1 MRALLRFSFCLSI
14 VLSGLLYSNRSMG
27 QVEILTPDTTICP
40 STCVDLVAQV
50 NGRTPNF
57 VSLSD
62 DLYTGVINI
71 GFTFNY
77 YGTNYS
83 TLIASSNGYV
93 NFSTGQAGQYSA
105 WAIGQGIP
113 GNPNVLNSIM
123 GFYADIL
130 PMPGQGTLD
139 WASMGVAPFRKF
151 VLSFC
156 DVPMFSCT
164 ALTTSF
170 QIVLCETTNEIEV
183 HLANVPNC
191 PSWNSGAGIE
201 GIQDASGTNAVPVPG
216 RNYPTQW
223 TAFHSSHRWTPTS
236 ATTYSLTSIPYLPI
250 PNANATVSWYE
261 NGVTPVGTGLTVNVC
276 PTQNTFYVAQ
286 VVNCSDT
293 VKDTVFVTM
302 GGGPQISSFTFTD
315 PTTCGG
321 HDGTITLFGLDQ
333 NFAYDVHY
341 RKDGVNQPIAS
352 TFSNVNGEI
361 TLVNLSAGVYD
372 SIIVYKGFCFSNLVG
387 PIILTDPPVV
397 AAYTFN
403 IHFGCEADTA
413 YFTNNSI
420 QNTFNIWDF
429 GDGNGDTS
437 VNPMHIYPVQG
448 SYNVKLVVSNG
459 ACKDSTIQ
467 NLNTVH
473 ILIAD
478 FKENDDSVCTN
489 QTIAFTNLSTATTP
503 TYFWDFGNGDT
514 STLTNPTYTYTVPG
528 TYRVMMVVTD
538 FIPCSDTIYHTI
550 LVDTIPYISF
560 TVTDSVICEG
570 KTIEFMGDYLKTGV
584 TATLWTFGD
593 GNTMPDM
600 DVLAHAFD
608 SSGTYNVL
616 FSATYRNC
624 PKATFAKPITILPYP
639 RIDLGPDTVMCPN
652 GDPIAIGDY
661 KNANNPAASW
671 KWNTGETSAVI
682 AVRHPGIYT
691 AEVLTAGCAN
701 SDSIEVRKD
710 CYIDI
715 PNSFTP
721 DGDGVNDYFLPRQ
734 LLSKGVLGYKM
745 SIYNRWGQIIFE
757 TTHTDGRG
765 WDGKFNDKEQPTGV
779 YVYLIDAIL
788 KNGAHEKY
796 QGNVTLMR

>member
-1 MRALLRFSFCLSI
+1 MRALLRFSICLSV
-14 VLSGLLYSNRSMG
+14 VLSGLFYANKSVA
-27 QVEILTPDTTICP
+27 QVQITTSDTTICP
-40 STCVDLVAQV
+40 NTCIDLHAQV
-50 NGRTPNF
+50 NGRTPNL

-62 DLYTGVINI
+62 DFYTGVINI

-77 YGTNYS
+77 FGNNYS
-83 TLIASSNGYV
+83 TCICSSNGYV
-93 NFSTGQAGQYSA
+93 NFNTAQANQPCA
-105 WAIGQGIP
+105 WVISQGIP

-130 PMPGQGTLD
+130 PMATQGTLD

-156 DVPMFSCT
+156 DVPMFQCT

-183 HLANVPNC
+183 HIANAPNC
-191 PSWNSGAGIE
+191 PTWNGGFAIE
-201 GIQDASGTNAVPVPG
+201 GIQDNTGTIAVDVPG

-223 TAFHSSHRWTPTS
+223 TAYHSSNRWTPTS
-236 ATTYSLTSIPYLPI
+236 SSTYSLTAIPYLPI
-250 PNANATVSWYE
+250 PNANAQVTWYE
-261 NGVTPVGTGLTVNVC
+261 NGITPVGTGTTVNVC
-276 PTQNTFYVAQ
+276 PTTNTFYTAQ

-293 VKDTVFVTM
+293 VSDTVYVTM

-321 HDGTITLFGLDQ
+321 SDGTITLYGLDQ

-341 RKDGVNQPIAS
+341 RKDGVNQPIIN
-352 TFSNVNGEI
+352 TTSNANGEI
-361 TLVNLSAGVYD
+361 NVVNLPAGVYD
-372 SIIVYKGFCFSNLVG
+372 SIIVYKGFCFSNLIG
-387 PIILTDPPVV
+387 PIILTDPPVI
-397 AAYTFN
+397 ASYTYN

-420 QNTFNIWDF
+420 QNTFNNWDF
-429 GDGNGDTS
+429 GDGQGDTAA
-437 VNPMHIYPVQG
+437 NPVHVYTQQG

-459 ACKDSTIQ
+459 ACKDSTVQ

-478 FKENDDSVCTN
+478 FKEDDDSVCTN
-489 QTIAFTNLSTATTP
+489 QPIAFTNLSTATNP
-503 TYFWDFGNGDT
+503 TYFWDFGDGDT
-514 STLTNPTYTYTVPG
+514 STSPNPGHAYTAPG
-528 TYRVMMVVTD
+528 TYTVMMVVKD
-538 FIPCSDTIYHTI
+538 FIPCTDTAFHTI
-550 LVDTIPYISF
+550 LVDTIPFVSF
-560 TVTDSVICEG
+560 MVSDSVLCEG
-570 KTIEFMGDYLKTGV
+570 KSIEFTGDYLHTGN
-584 TATLWTFGD
+584 TGISWDFGD
-593 GNTMPDM
+593 GNNMPDQAS
-600 DVLAHAFD
+600 LAHAYD
-608 SSGTYNVL
+608 SSGIFNITL
-616 FSATYRNC
+616 SATYRNC
-624 PKATFAKPITILPYP
+624 PKASFSKPVSIIAYP
-639 RIDLGPDTVMCPN
+639 KIDLGPDTVMCPN
-652 GDPIAIGDY
+652 GDPIIVGDY
-661 KNANNPAASW
+661 KNAGNPAASW
-671 KWNTGETSAVI
+671 KWNTGETSATI
-682 AVRHPGIYT
+682 AVRHPGVYT
-691 AEVLTAGCAN
+691 AEVLTSGCAN

-734 LLSKGVLGYKM
+734 LLSKGLVGYKM
-745 SIYNRWGQIIFE
+745 SIYNRWGQTIFE
-757 TTHTDGRG
+757 TTSNDGRG

-779 YVYLIDAIL
+779 YIYLIDAIL